1 MLTNTT
7 KDTIA
12 NLIEEYNA
20 INEPESVVVE
30 KVVDHMSENN
40 LLDSDEDDYLAAVE
54 TYIRQQLAN
63 SDEPDA
69 ELAELERQDVASRL
83 INSLNIIEMELDDED
98 DIEQDEDGDDDF
110 RNAEED
116 EWRSDFRGR
125 GYSNK
130 FEMEDEEN
138 FDMVLDAEDEF

>member
-83 INSLNIIEMELDDED
+83 INSLSIIEMELDDED

-138 FDMVLDAEDEF
+138 FDMALDLEDEF

>member
-83 INSLNIIEMELDDED
+83 LNSLSIIEMELDDED

-138 FDMVLDAEDEF
+138 FDMALDLEDEF